1 MNKKYECEFTTI
13 ENLRSELGSL
23 YDGEKHGSGYFVTTF
38 EDIKENELS
47 ISIFDVL
54 DSLEAFEITEKDIYN
69 SDEEEYEEMDIEE
82 YFEKGLDE
90 GWLVENGCDNTYNW
104 NSPISHHINFEIYHN
119 IEEGNYIVRFRVHCG
134 YCDVRVGY
142 SDWIYL
148 EFSWENEFL
157 EVLMEECSKS
167 IDVEMDGKQYY
178 VTIEVLSDEIR
189 LESYDEENGYE
200 DIYGDDR
207 DEILEEMINRDLVS
221 W

>member
-1 MNKKYECEFTTI
+1 MNKNYETERTTI
-13 ENLRSELGSL
+13 EGLRSELGSL
-23 YDGEKHGSGYFVTTF
+23 YDGKKHGRGYFVTTF

-90 GWLVENGCDNTYNW
+90 GWLTECCADNSFNW

-119 IEEGNYIVRFRVHCG
+119 IEEGNYIIRFRVHCG

-142 SDWIYL
+142 SDWCYL
-148 EFSWENEFL
+148 ECNSDYDFL
-157 EVLMEECSKS
+157 EALMECSKWIEVELNDKQYCIN
-167 IDVEMDGKQYY
+167 IDVM
-178 VTIEVLSDEIR
+178 SDEIR
-189 LESYDEENGYE
+189 LESYENEEYDE
-200 DIYGDDR
+200 IYGD
-207 DEILEEMINRDLVS
+207 EKEQILEEMFNRGLIS

>member
-1 MNKKYECEFTTI
+1 MFGYTTI
-13 ENLRSELGSL
+13 ENLKKEF
-23 YDGEKHGSGYFVTTF
+23 GEMIGKEVGYGYFRHT
-38 EDIKENELS
+38 ESDIKENELS

-90 GWLVENGCDNTYNW
+90 GWLTECCADNSFNW

-142 SDWIYL
+142 SDWVYL
-148 EFSWENEFL
+148 ECNSDYDFL
-157 EVLMEECSKS
+157 EALMECGKWIE
-167 IDVEMDGKQYY
+167 VEMDGKQYY

-189 LESYDEENGYE
+189 LESYENEEYE
-200 DIYGDDR
+200 EIYGDDK
-207 DEILEEMINRDLVS
+207 DTILEEMINRELIM

>member
-1 MNKKYECEFTTI
+1 MNKNYETERTTI
-13 ENLRSELGSL
+13 EGLRSELGSL
-23 YDGEKHGSGYFVTTF
+23 YDGKKRGTGYFVTTF

-119 IEEGNYIVRFRVHCG
+119 IEEGNYIVRFRIHRG
-134 YCDVRVGY
+134 YTDIRVGY
-142 SDWIYL
+142 NDWVYL
-148 EFSWENEFL
+148 ECNSDYDFL
-157 EVLMEECSKS
+157 EALMCGKWIE
-167 IDVEMDGKQYY
+167 VEMDGKTYY
-178 VTIEVLSDEIR
+178 VTIEVISDEIR
-189 LESYDEENGYE
+189 LESYENEEYE
-200 DIYGDDR
+200 EIYGDDK
-207 DEILEEMINRDLVS
+207 DTILEKMINRDLIS

>member
-1 MNKKYECEFTTI
+1 MFGYTTI
-13 ENLRSELGSL
+13 ENLKKEFREMIGKEVG
-23 YDGEKHGSGYFVTTF
+23 YGYFRHTESDV
-38 EDIKENELS
+38 EENELT

-54 DSLEAFEITEKDIYN
+54 DSLEAFEITQKEMYDNK
-69 SDEEEYEEMDIEE
+69 EEEYFEYDIEE

-90 GWLVENGCDNTYNW
+90 GFLIECGADNSYNW
-104 NSPISHHINFEIYHN
+104 NSPISHHINFEIYHD
-119 IEEGNYIVRFRVHCG
+119 IEGSYIVRFRVHCG

-142 SDWIYL
+142 SDWVYL

-157 EVLMEECSKS
+157 EALMECGKW
-167 IDVEMDGKQYY
+167 IDVEMDSKQYY

-207 DEILEEMINRDLVS
+207 DTILEEMISRDLIS

>member
-54 DSLEAFEITEKDIYN
+54 DNLEAFEITKKEMYD
-69 SDEEEYEEMDIEE
+69 SEEEEYFEYDIEE

-142 SDWIYL
+142 SDWVYL
-148 EFSWENEFL
+148 ECNSDYDFL
-157 EVLMEECSKS
+157 ETLMECGKWIEVELNDKQYCIS
-167 IDVEMDGKQYY
+167 IDVM
-178 VTIEVLSDEIR
+178 SDEIR
-189 LESYDEENGYE
+189 LESYDEEYDE
-200 DIYGDDR
+200 IYGD
-207 DEILEEMINRDLVS
+207 EKEQILEEMFNRGLIS

>member
-1 MNKKYECEFTTI
+1 MNKNYETERTTI
-13 ENLRSELGSL
+13 EGLRSELGSL
-23 YDGEKHGSGYFVTTF
+23 YDGKKRGTGYFVTTF

-54 DSLEAFEITEKDIYN
+54 DSLEAFEITKKEMYD
-69 SDEEEYEEMDIEE
+69 SEEEEYFEYDIEE

-142 SDWIYL
+142 SDWVYL
-148 EFSWENEFL
+148 ECNSDYDFL
-157 EVLMEECSKS
+157 EALMECGKWIEVK
-167 IDVEMDGKQYY
+167 MDGKTYCIS
-178 VTIEVLSDEIR
+178 IEVTSDEIR
-189 LESYDEENGYE
+189 LESYENEEYE
-200 DIYGDDR
+200 EIYGDDR
-207 DEILEEMINRDLVS
+207 DTILEEMISRDLIS

>member
-1 MNKKYECEFTTI
+1 MNKNYETERTTI
-13 ENLRSELGSL
+13 EGLRSELGSL
-23 YDGEKHGSGYFVTTF
+23 YDGKKHGSGYFVTTF

-82 YFEKGLDE
+82 YWDKGTDE
-90 GWLVENGCDNTYNW
+90 GWLTECCCDNTYNW

-142 SDWIYL
+142 SDWVYL
-148 EFSWENEFL
+148 ECNSDYDFL
-157 EVLMEECSKS
+157 EALMECGKS

-189 LESYDEENGYE
+189 LESYENEEYE
-200 DIYGDDR
+200 EIYGDDK
-207 DEILEEMINRDLVS
+207 DTILEEMINRELIM

>member
-1 MNKKYECEFTTI
+1 MFGYTTI
-13 ENLRSELGSL
+13 ENLKKEFREMIGKEVG
-23 YDGEKHGSGYFVTTF
+23 YGYFRHTESDV
-38 EDIKENELS
+38 EENELT

-54 DSLEAFEITEKDIYN
+54 DSLEAFEITKKEMYDSK
-69 SDEEEYEEMDIEE
+69 EEEYFEYDIEE

-90 GWLVENGCDNTYNW
+90 GFLIECGADNSYNW
-104 NSPISHHINFEIYHN
+104 NSPISHHINFEIYHD
-119 IEEGNYIVRFRVHCG
+119 IEGSYIVRFRVHRYG
-134 YCDVRVGY
+134 DVRCNY
-142 SDWIYL
+142 SDWCYL

-157 EVLMEECSKS
+157 ERLLESSKS

-178 VTIEVLSDEIR
+178 VTIEVISDEIR

-207 DEILEEMINRDLVS
+207 DTILEEMISRDLIS

>member
-1 MNKKYECEFTTI
+1 MNKNYETERTTI
-13 ENLRSELGSL
+13 EGLRSELGSL
-23 YDGEKHGSGYFVTTF
+23 YDGKKRGTGYFVTTF

-54 DSLEAFEITEKDIYN
+54 DSLEAFEIIEKDIYN

-90 GWLVENGCDNTYNW
+90 GWLTECCADNSFNW

-142 SDWIYL
+142 TDWVYL
-148 EFSWENEFL
+148 ECNSDYDFL
-157 EVLMEECSKS
+157 EALMECGKW

-189 LESYDEENGYE
+189 LESYENEEYE
-200 DIYGDDR
+200 EIYGDDR
-207 DEILEEMINRDLVS
+207 DTILEEMINRELII

>member
-1 MNKKYECEFTTI
+1 MNKNYETERTTI
-13 ENLRSELGSL
+13 EGLRSELGSL
-23 YDGEKHGSGYFVTTF
+23 YDGKKHGRGYFVTTF

-54 DSLEAFEITEKDIYN
+54 DSLEAFEIIKKEMYD
-69 SDEEEYEEMDIEE
+69 SEEEEYFEYDIEE

-142 SDWIYL
+142 SDWVYL
-148 EFSWENEFL
+148 ECNSDYDFL
-157 EVLMEECSKS
+157 EALMECGKWIE
-167 IDVEMDGKQYY
+167 VEMDGKTYCIS
-178 VTIEVLSDEIR
+178 IEVTSDEIR
-189 LESYDEENGYE
+189 LESYENEEYE
-200 DIYGDDR
+200 EIYGDDK
-207 DEILEEMINRDLVS
+207 DTILEEMISRDLIS

>member
-1 MNKKYECEFTTI
+1 MNKNYETERTTI
-13 ENLRSELGSL
+13 EGLRSELSSL
-23 YDGEKHGSGYFVTTF
+23 YDGKKHGRGYFVTTF

-90 GWLVENGCDNTYNW
+90 GWLTECCADNSFNW

-119 IEEGNYIVRFRVHCG
+119 DEGSYIVRFRVHCG

-142 SDWIYL
+142 SDWVYL
-148 EFSWENEFL
+148 ECNSDYDFL
-157 EVLMEECSKS
+157 EALMECGKWIEVK
-167 IDVEMDGKQYY
+167 MDGKQYCIS
-178 VTIEVLSDEIR
+178 IEVLSDEIR
-189 LESYDEENGYE
+189 LESYENEEYE
-200 DIYGDDR
+200 EIYGDDR
-207 DEILEEMINRDLVS
+207 DAILEEMINRELIM

>member
-1 MNKKYECEFTTI
+1 MFGYTTI
-13 ENLRSELGSL
+13 ENLKKEFREMIGKEVG
-23 YDGEKHGSGYFVTTF
+23 YGYFRHTESDV
-38 EDIKENELS
+38 EENELT

-54 DSLEAFEITEKDIYN
+54 DSLEAFEITKKEMYD
-69 SDEEEYEEMDIEE
+69 SEEEEYFEYDMEE

-90 GWLVENGCDNTYNW
+90 GWLVEKCSDNSYNW

-142 SDWIYL
+142 SDWVYL

-189 LESYDEENGYE
+189 LESYDEENGYDE
-200 DIYGDDR
+200 IYDDR
-207 DEILEEMINRDLVS
+207 DEILEKMIDRELIS

>member
-54 DSLEAFEITEKDIYN
+54 DSLEQFEITKKEMYD
-69 SDEEEYEEMDIEE
+69 SEEEEYFEYDIEE

>member
-54 DSLEAFEITEKDIYN
+54 DSLEAFEITKKEMYD
-69 SDEEEYEEMDIEE
+69 SEEEEYFEYDIEE

-142 SDWIYL
+142 SDWVYL
-148 EFSWENEFL
+148 ECNSDYDFL
-157 EVLMEECSKS
+157 EALMECGKWIEVK
-167 IDVEMDGKQYY
+167 MDGKTYCIS
-178 VTIEVLSDEIR
+178 IEVTSDEIR
-189 LESYDEENGYE
+189 LESYENEEYE
-200 DIYGDDR
+200 EIYGDDK
-207 DEILEEMINRDLVS
+207 DTILEEMINRELIM

>member
-1 MNKKYECEFTTI
+1 MFGYTTI
-13 ENLRSELGSL
+13 ENLKKEFREMIGKEVG
-23 YDGEKHGSGYFVTTF
+23 YGYFRHTESDV
-38 EDIKENELS
+38 EENELT

-54 DSLEAFEITEKDIYN
+54 DSLEAFEITKKEMYD
-69 SDEEEYEEMDIEE
+69 SEEEEYFEYDMEE

-90 GWLVENGCDNTYNW
+90 GWLVEKCSDNSYNW
-104 NSPISHHINFEIYHN
+104 NSPMSHHINFEIYYN
-119 IEEGNYIVRFRVHCG
+119 DEGSYIVRFRIHRYG
-134 YCDVRVGY
+134 DVRCNY
-142 SDWIYL
+142 SDWCCL
-148 EFSWENEFL
+148 EFSWEDEFL
-157 EVLMEECSKS
+157 EVLMEECSKC

>member
-54 DSLEAFEITEKDIYN
+54 DSLEQFEITKKEMYD
-69 SDEEEYEEMDIEE
+69 SEEEEYFEYDIEE

-142 SDWIYL
+142 SDWVYL
-148 EFSWENEFL
+148 ECNSDYDFL
-157 EVLMEECSKS
+157 EALMECGKWIEVK
-167 IDVEMDGKQYY
+167 MDGKTYCIS
-178 VTIEVLSDEIR
+178 IEVTSDEIR
-189 LESYDEENGYE
+189 LESYENEEYE
-200 DIYGDDR
+200 EIYGDDR
-207 DEILEEMINRDLVS
+207 DTILEEMISRDLIS

>member
-1 MNKKYECEFTTI
+1 MNKNYETERTTI

-90 GWLVENGCDNTYNW
+90 GWLTECCADNSFNW

-119 IEEGNYIVRFRVHCG
+119 IDEGNYIVRFRVHCG

-142 SDWIYL
+142 TDWVYL
-148 EFSWENEFL
+148 ECNSDYDFL
-157 EVLMEECSKS
+157 EALMECGKW
-167 IDVEMDGKQYY
+167 IKVEMDGKTYY

-189 LESYDEENGYE
+189 LESYENEEYE
-200 DIYGDDR
+200 EIYGDKKDT
-207 DEILEEMINRDLVS
+207 ILEKMIDRELII

>member
-1 MNKKYECEFTTI
+1 MNKNYETERTTI
-13 ENLRSELGSL
+13 EGLRSELGSL
-23 YDGEKHGSGYFVTTF
+23 YDGKKRGTGYFVTTF

-54 DSLEAFEITEKDIYN
+54 DSLEAFEITKKDIYN

-82 YFEKGLDE
+82 YWDKGLDE
-90 GWLVENGCDNTYNW
+90 GWLVECCADNTYNW
-104 NSPISHHINFEIYHN
+104 NSPISHHINFEIYYN
-119 IEEGNYIVRFRVHCG
+119 LEEANYIVRLRVHCG

-142 SDWIYL
+142 SDWVYL

>member
-1 MNKKYECEFTTI
+1 MFGYTTI
-13 ENLRSELGSL
+13 ENLKKEF
-23 YDGEKHGSGYFVTTF
+23 GEMIGKEVGYGYFRHTESDV
-38 EDIKENELS
+38 EENELT

-54 DSLEAFEITEKDIYN
+54 DELECFEVTEKTIWDSEI
-69 SDEEEYEEMDIEE
+69 EEEVEMDMKE

-90 GWLVENGCDNTYNW
+90 GFLTECGSDNSYNW

-119 IEEGNYIVRFRVHCG
+119 IDEGNYIVRFRVHCG

-142 SDWIYL
+142 SDWVYL
-148 EFSWENEFL
+148 ECNSDYDFL
-157 EVLMEECSKS
+157 EALMECGKWIE
-167 IDVEMDGKQYY
+167 VEMDGKQYY

-200 DIYGDDR
+200 EIYDDR
-207 DEILEEMINRDLVS
+207 DEILEEMISRELIS

>member
-54 DSLEAFEITEKDIYN
+54 DSLEAFEIIKKEMYD
-69 SDEEEYEEMDIEE
+69 SEEEEYFEYDIEE

-142 SDWIYL
+142 SDWVYL
-148 EFSWENEFL
+148 ECNSDYDFL
-157 EVLMEECSKS
+157 EALMECGKWIE
-167 IDVEMDGKQYY
+167 VEMDGKTYCIS
-178 VTIEVLSDEIR
+178 IEVTSDEIR
-189 LESYDEENGYE
+189 LESYENEEYE
-200 DIYGDDR
+200 EIYGDDR
-207 DEILEEMINRDLVS
+207 DTILEEMISRDLIS

>member
-1 MNKKYECEFTTI
+1 MNRLI
-13 ENLRSELGSL
+13 HL
-23 YDGEKHGSGYFVTTF
+23 
-38 EDIKENELS
+38 KENELS

-90 GWLVENGCDNTYNW
+90 GFLIENCADNSYNW

-119 IEEGNYIVRFRVHCG
+119 IDEGNYIVRFRVHCG

-142 SDWIYL
+142 SDWVYL
-148 EFSWENEFL
+148 ECNSDYDFL
-157 EVLMEECSKS
+157 EALMECGKWIE
-167 IDVEMDGKQYY
+167 VEMDGKTYY
-178 VTIEVLSDEIR
+178 VTIEVISDEIR
-189 LESYDEENGYE
+189 LESYENEEYE
-200 DIYGDDR
+200 EIYGDDK
-207 DEILEEMINRDLVS
+207 DTILEEMISRELIM

>member
-1 MNKKYECEFTTI
+1 MFEYTTI
-13 ENLRSELGSL
+13 EGLRSELSSL
-23 YDGEKHGSGYFVTTF
+23 YDGKKHGRGYFVTTF

-54 DSLEAFEITEKDIYN
+54 DSLEAFEITEKDIYD
-69 SDEEEYEEMDIEE
+69 SEEEEYFEYDMEE

-90 GWLVENGCDNTYNW
+90 GWLVECCADNTYNW

-119 IEEGNYIVRFRVHCG
+119 LDEGNYIVRFRVHCG

-142 SDWIYL
+142 SDWVYL
-148 EFSWENEFL
+148 ECNSDYDFL
-157 EVLMEECSKS
+157 EALMECSKC

-189 LESYDEENGYE
+189 LESYENEEYE
-200 DIYGDDR
+200 EIYGDDK
-207 DEILEEMINRDLVS
+207 DTILEEMISRDLIS

>member
-1 MNKKYECEFTTI
+1 MFGYTTI

-23 YDGEKHGSGYFVTTF
+23 YDGKKHGRGYFVTTF

-69 SDEEEYEEMDIEE
+69 SNEEEYEEMDIEE

-90 GWLVENGCDNTYNW
+90 GWLVENCADNTYNW

-134 YCDVRVGY
+134 YCDLRVGY
-142 SDWIYL
+142 SDWAYL
-148 EFSWENEFL
+148 ECNSDYDFL
-157 EVLMEECSKS
+157 EALMECEKW
-167 IDVEMDGKQYY
+167 IEVEMDGKKYCIS
-178 VTIEVLSDEIR
+178 IEVLSDEIR
-189 LESYDEENGYE
+189 LESYENEEYE
-200 DIYGDDR
+200 EIYGDDK
-207 DEILEEMINRDLVS
+207 DTILEEMINRELIM

>member
-1 MNKKYECEFTTI
+1 MNKNYETERTTI
-13 ENLRSELGSL
+13 EGLRSELGSL
-23 YDGEKHGSGYFVTTF
+23 YDGKKHGRGYFVTTF

-90 GWLVENGCDNTYNW
+90 GFLTECGADNSYNW
-104 NSPISHHINFEIYHN
+104 NSPISHHINFEIYHD

-142 SDWIYL
+142 SDWVYL
-148 EFSWENEFL
+148 ECNSDYDFL
-157 EVLMEECSKS
+157 EALMCGKWIE
-167 IDVEMDGKQYY
+167 VEMDGKQYCIS
-178 VTIEVLSDEIR
+178 IEVTSDEIR
-189 LESYDEENGYE
+189 LESYENEEYE
-200 DIYGDDR
+200 EIYGDDR
-207 DEILEEMINRDLVS
+207 DTILEEMINRELIS

>member
-1 MNKKYECEFTTI
+1 MNKNYETERTTI
-13 ENLRSELGSL
+13 EGLRSELSSL
-23 YDGEKHGSGYFVTTF
+23 YDGKKHGRGYFVTTF

-90 GWLVENGCDNTYNW
+90 GWLVECCADNTYNW

-119 IEEGNYIVRFRVHCG
+119 LDEGNYIVRFRVHCG

-142 SDWIYL
+142 SDWVYL
-148 EFSWENEFL
+148 ECNSDYDFL
-157 EVLMEECSKS
+157 EALMECSKS

-207 DEILEEMINRDLVS
+207 DTILEEMINRDLIS